1 MKRRRGSSAAAWACA
16 VGLGCAFSSGA
27 GGPAGAAGN
36 GDAGAAGPVQAAA
49 APPPARQGGMEGS
62 GGAAANGRWFADI
75 TSQAGVARPHHNRV
89 FRNPLA
95 EIMAGYTALGA
106 AAAVGDY
113 DGDGFEDIFVTD
125 SAEGG
130 KNHLYHNNGDLT
142 FTDVAEEAGLAGGND
157 AENAT
162 AAALWFDYNNDGRP
176 DLLVVRFGHS
186 QLFEN
191 LGNGKFKDVT
201 RQAGLDRYLN
211 SIQAI
216 AFDYDHDGYLD
227 LLLANYFAPVNLFH
241 PETSRFFPESFETAN
256 NGGGVTLYHNNGDG
270 TFTDVTAKAGLTLS
284 GWTLAVGHGD
294 ANNDG
299 WDDLYVAC
307 DFGTDHF
314 FVNNGNGTF
323 TDKTATA
330 TGFDTKKGMNAEW
343 GDYDNDGWLDIFVTN
358 IYDDYMREGNFLWH
372 NNGNLTF
379 TDVAR
384 ETGTYDTG
392 WGWAGKFFDY
402 DNDGWL
408 DLYVVN
414 GWVSAGPESYVPD
427 IFAMIVRPGVDLADA
442 RNWPPMGNKSL
453 SGYEKKKL
461 LHNLGGQLFKD
472 EAARHGLDS
481 TRDGRGIAVA
491 DFDNDGR
498 MDLFVTNAN
507 AEPFL
512 YHNVLPTGAHWL
524 ELKLEGRKSNRDA
537 VGAKALVHAGGR
549 TLLRFVDGGNGFASQ
564 STKRLHFG
572 LAETAVVERL
582 EVLWPSGLRQS
593 FAQVAADHIYR
604 LVEGG
609 PRLEVL
615 PAGLR
620 GGAARPAGGRQP
632 RRRAG
637 AASDRSPR

>member
-1 MKRRRGSSAAAWACA
+1 MGPQAKRIVAALGALAALLLGMTSPTAGGVRGAGGAGSGTPAGTEPGPPAAGATSAAA
-16 VGLGCAFSSGA
+16 SPKTGA
-27 GGPAGAAGN
+27 GGNQAAGAAG
-36 GDAGAAGPVQAAA
+36 
-49 APPPARQGGMEGS
+49 
-62 GGAAANGRWFADI
+62 GRWFEDV
-75 TSQAGVARPHHNRV
+75 TRRAGLAVKHHNRV
-89 FRNPLA
+89 FHNPYA

-142 FTDVAEEAGLAGGND
+142 FTDVAEQAGVADGND

-162 AAALWFDYNNDGRP
+162 ADALWFDYNNDGRP

-186 QLFEN
+186 KLYEN

-201 RQAGLDRYLN
+201 KQAGLDRYMN
-211 SIQAI
+211 SISAI

-227 LLLANYFAPVNLFH
+227 LFIGNYFQPVNLFH
-241 PETSRFFPESFETAN
+241 PSTPRFFPESFETAN
-256 NGGGVTLYHNNGDG
+256 NGGGVVVYHNNGDG
-270 TFTDVTAKAGLTLS
+270 TFTDVTDKVGLKTS
-284 GWTLAVGHGD
+284 GWTLDLGHGD

-307 DFGTDHF
+307 DFGTDRF
-314 FVNNGNGTF
+314 FLNNGDGTF
-323 TDKTATA
+323 TDKTQTA
-330 TGFDTKKGMNAEW
+330 IGFDTKKGMNAEW

-358 IYDDYMREGNFLWH
+358 ITDDYMREGNFLWH

-379 TDVAR
+379 TDVSR
-384 ETGTYDTG
+384 ETGTYETG
-392 WGWAGKFFDY
+392 WGWAAKFFDY

-427 IFAMIVRPGVDLADA
+427 IFEMIVRPNVDLADA
-442 RNWPPMGNKSL
+442 RSWPPMGKKSL

-461 LHNLGGQLFKD
+461 FHNEHGQLFRN

-498 MDLFVTNAN
+498 LDLFVTNAN
-507 AEPFL
+507 DEPYL
-512 YHNVLPTGAHWL
+512 YHNVLPTGAHWA
-524 ELKLEGRKSNRDA
+524 EFQLEGRKSNRDA
-537 VGAKALVHAGGR
+537 VGTRLYLTTGGR
-549 TLLRFVDGGNGFASQ
+549 RLLRFVDGGNGFASQ
-564 STKRLHFG
+564 STKRVHFG
-572 LAETAVVERL
+572 LAGAATVDQL
-582 EVLWPSGLRQS
+582 EVLWPSGLRQTFS
-593 FAQVAADHIYR
+593 GFAADHLYR
-604 LVEGG
+604 IVEGQPALTAWQPRPSPPG
-609 PRLEVL
+609 PRPAPREVKQ
-615 PAGLR
+615 R
-620 GGAARPAGGRQP
+620 
-632 RRRAG
+632 
-637 AASDRSPR
+637 